1 MNRIQELSRQ
11 IAHRELEVPLDPP
24 LPRWPRPKRQ
34 PQCGAGVER
43 PTTQASAKP
52 SRNSATLSPSD
63 STA

>member
-11 IAHRELEVPLDPP
+11 IARRELIVPLDPP
-24 LPRWPRPKRQ
+24 LPRWPRPQRR
-34 PQCGAGVER
+34 PGSAVLADGVA
-43 PTTQASAKP
+43 QASAKP

>member
-11 IAHRELEVPLDPP
+11 IARRELIVPLDPP
-24 LPRWPRPKRQ
+24 LSRWRQ
-34 PQCGAGVER
+34 PRRR
-43 PTTQASAKP
+43 PGRAALTNSAAQPSAKP

>member
-11 IAHRELEVPLDPP
+11 ITHRELEVPLDPP

-34 PQCGAGVER
+34 RGAER
-43 PTTQASAKP
+43 PATQAAAKP

>member
-11 IAHRELEVPLDPP
+11 IERRELVVPLDPP
-24 LPRWPRPKRQ
+24 LPRWPRPQRRPGHTVRAK
-34 PQCGAGVER
+34 GAA
-43 PTTQASAKP
+43 QASAKP

>member
-11 IAHRELEVPLDPP
+11 IARRELRVPLDPP
-24 LPRWPRPKRQ
+24 LPRWPRPQRRPGQ
-34 PQCGAGVER
+34 AGR
-43 PTTQASAKP
+43 AGDAAQASAKP

>member
-34 PQCGAGVER
+34 ARRGAGGER
-43 PTTQASAKP
+43 PAAQAAAKP